1 MSFSHVESFPSNFA
15 QPGFADVFDD
25 PYNPVEYYYKASS
38 GNILSKYNIAT
49 DTTTDVN
56 NYAISPD
63 GIRRSYQTKS
73 IIMHRDDKLLN
84 LGQSASELA
93 NYTTLTTLL
102 AGATF
107 YTHPV
112 NIDYM
117 DVSFGGTIYFRAN
130 TTEIWSVNEDGTNA
144 QLLFSLAGTA
154 GGPLSTDPHDADSIC
169 YVDDG
174 AIIHRYISTGVTTT
188 VIAGPDYGDGR
199 SIILYDGI
207 LYANFRFFSTV
218 PTNVGYIRTTITGTD
233 TNTFVPAAGYTWGH
247 GFVMDTVNKV
257 SYTLE
262 DTKIY
267 INYDSRIA
275 DLPDDP
281 SVFLVVPR
289 PVSLDVSWQ
298 ATSGAISYGVT
309 FSHGA
314 LGVNDEITSIASTTD
329 FSHSIV
335 NLDPNTEYSVYLYY
349 SINTLNPSILVGS
362 NTYTTLDNI
371 PGNYDTSSYDD
382 GSGRFDLGD
391 YNADTLE
398 LIGDV
403 MNEIFSTGD
412 DISFNLNGKGI
423 DARFVQRGGTVT
435 IDQDASIAIPFITA
449 AGAGQS
455 VTLTLSDTSTV
466 TVAYDETTEDVTV
479 DGTTY
484 SPGESFKLD
493 GRKVTIAKF

>member
-1 MSFSHVESFPSNFA
+1 MSYSHVESFPSNFV

-38 GNILSKYNIAT
+38 GNVLSKYNIAT

-56 NYAISPD
+56 SYAISPD

-84 LGQSASELA
+84 LGASASELA
-93 NYTTLTTLL
+93 NYTSSTGLI

-130 TTEIWSVNEDGTNA
+130 TTEMWSVDEDGTNA
-144 QLLFSLAGTA
+144 QLLFSLTGTA

-174 AIIHRYISTGVTTT
+174 AIMHRYISTGVTTT

-207 LYANFRFFSTV
+207 LYANFRFFSTI
-218 PTNVGYIRTTITGTD
+218 PANVGYIRTTITGTD
-233 TNTFVPAAGYTWGH
+233 TNTFVPAASYTWGH

-257 SYTLE
+257 TYTLE

-281 SVFLVVPR
+281 SIFLVVPR
-289 PVSLDVSWQ
+289 PLSLDMSWQ
-298 ATSGAISYGVT
+298 TTSGATSYGVT
-309 FSHGA
+309 FAEGA
-314 LGVNDEITSIASTTD
+314 LGVNDEVTSIASTTD
-329 FSHSIV
+329 LSYSIR
-335 NLDPNTEYSVYLYY
+335 NLLPNTEYSIYLYY
-349 SINTLNPSILVGS
+349 STNTVNPSILIGS
-362 NTYTTLDNI
+362 NSYTTLDNVS
-371 PGNYDTSSYDD
+371 GNYDSSSYDD
-382 GSGRFDLGD
+382 GSGGFDLGEFD
-391 YNADTLE
+391 ADTLE
-398 LIGDV
+398 LIGEV

-412 DISFNLNGKGI
+412 DISFTLSGKEI
-423 DARFVQRGGTVT
+423 DAKFVQRGGTVT
-435 IDQDASIAIPFITA
+435 IDQDASIAIPFITT
-449 AGAGQS
+449 AGAGQTA
-455 VTLTLSDTSTV
+455 TLTLSDTSTV
-466 TVAYDETTEDVTV
+466 SVTYDETTEDVTV
-479 DGTTY
+479 GGTTY
-484 SPGESFKLD
+484 ASGESFVLD
-493 GRKVTIAKF
+493 GRKVTVKKF